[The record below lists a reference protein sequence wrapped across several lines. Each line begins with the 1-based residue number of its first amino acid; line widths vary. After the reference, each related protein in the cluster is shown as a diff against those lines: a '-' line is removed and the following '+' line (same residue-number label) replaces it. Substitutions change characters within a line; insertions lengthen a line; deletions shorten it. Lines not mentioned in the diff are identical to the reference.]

1 MPQLSTWHRN
11 SDPGSA
17 VQGERVE
24 ITEWVTAATQPPRPC
39 VVRFVEAA
47 SKRRK
52 VRDALEAEHNS
63 APAHRGP

>member
-1 MPQLSTWHRN
+1 M
-11 SDPGSA
+11 
-17 VQGERVE
+17 E
-24 ITEWVTAATQPPRPC
+24 IMEWVTAATQPPRPR